1 MSHAA
6 TPSDEPQTA
15 PQLSA
20 ALEAQ
25 LVTFVRPLLE
35 ALNQQLDVRL
45 VRTFLA
51 TLCAILS
58 WRHREQGLLLSELGG
73 YLAGPAHAPAGTK
86 RLSNLLRAPAWAPA
100 LLHQWLWARARSEL
114 QTLEESGQEPLAIWD
129 ESVLEKPES
138 EQNPDLCAVRS
149 SKARRL
155 SRIRPGFFTP
165 PTGRPIQVAGLHW
178 LGVLLTSR
186 KTAPVVAAMTWWTT
200 RGPQAS
206 DQTAVVTRMLIRC
219 ATAWRRRVLHL
230 FDRGYASGPWV
241 ETFLALR
248 LRFVL
253 RWKKGQHLLDPWGES
268 RKAWEIAR
276 GKRSWNHRW
285 LRDSHTGVERK
296 VGIVAFPVNH
306 PAHAQPLWLVVAR
319 PGKSQEPWYLLTSE
333 MIVTV
338 EDAWEV
344 ALAYA
349 RRWQIEQ
356 TWRVNKSELAM
367 ESPRVWTW
375 ERREKL
381 LLLVTLVYAFLLSL
395 LAQPD
400 LCARVLR
407 LGCHR
412 TGKRHRRVAAPL
424 YRLRSALAQLWRD
437 DPPSALERR

>member
-1 MSHAA
+1 MPHTA
-6 TPSDEPQTA
+6 TSADDLQTA

-20 ALEAQ
+20 TLEAQ
-25 LVTFVRPLLE
+25 LVAFVRPLLE

-58 WRHREQGLLLSELGG
+58 WRHRQHGLLLSELGA

-86 RLSNLLRAPAWAPA
+86 RLSTLLRAPAWAPA

-114 QTLEESGQEPLAIWD
+114 QTLEEGGHDPLAIWD

-138 EQNPDLCAVRS
+138 ERNPDLCAVRS

-200 RGPQAS
+200 RGPQAT

-219 ATAWRRRVLHL
+219 ATAWRRRVVHL

-253 RWKKGQHLLDPWGES
+253 RWKKGQQLLDPWGDS

-276 GKRSWNHRW
+276 GKRSWDHRW

-319 PGKSQEPWYLLTSE
+319 PGKGHEPWYLLTSE
-333 MIVTV
+333 VIVTV
-338 EDAWEV
+338 EDAWAV

-356 TWRVNKSELAM
+356 TWRANKSELAM

-395 LAQPD
+395 VAQPD

-412 TGKRHRRVAAPL
+412 TGKRHRRVAVPL
-424 YRLRSALAQLWRD
+424 YRLRSALSQLWRD
-437 DPPSALERR
+437 DPPSALKRR